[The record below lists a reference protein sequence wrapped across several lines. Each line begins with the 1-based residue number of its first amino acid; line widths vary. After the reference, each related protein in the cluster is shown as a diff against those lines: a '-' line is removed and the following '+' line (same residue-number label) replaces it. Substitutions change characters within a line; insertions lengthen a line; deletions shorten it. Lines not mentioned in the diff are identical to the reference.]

1 MKQNQI
7 NPSEKREA
15 LSELTANEEKFV
27 TILTDLKS
35 IELAADEAIADN
47 VTTNG
52 LHGEAEDMTA
62 AFHTAATSIAHIGAP
77 GDMERSNELLERS
90 GYEDLTEE
98 SM

>member
-1 MKQNQI
+1 MKTQDKTSGNR
-7 NPSEKREA
+7 SV

-47 VTTNG
+47 VKTNG
-52 LHGEAEDMTA
+52 LQGEAEDMTA

>member
-1 MKQNQI
+1 MKTQDKTSGNR
-7 NPSEKREA
+7 SV

-27 TILTDLKS
+27 TILTDLKN

-52 LHGEAEDMTA
+52 LQGEAEDMTA
-62 AFHTAATSIAHIGAP
+62 AFHSAATSIAHIGAP

>member
-1 MKQNQI
+1 MKTQDKTSGNR
-7 NPSEKREA
+7 SV

-52 LHGEAEDMTA
+52 LQGEAEDMTA

-90 GYEDLTEE
+90 GYDDLTEE